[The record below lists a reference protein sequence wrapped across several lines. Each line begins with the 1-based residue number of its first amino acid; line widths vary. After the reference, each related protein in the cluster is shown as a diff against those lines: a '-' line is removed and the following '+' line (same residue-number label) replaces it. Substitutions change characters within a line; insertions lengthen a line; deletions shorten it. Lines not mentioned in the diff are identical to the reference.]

1 MSRTRLVLSAALAAG
16 AIGGLTTASAGAA
29 GQSDPPVITNLR
41 VAGGEAA
48 WHPVD
53 DFRLDWDRPP
63 GQPPASAVHHL
74 VRDEAGQ
81 IVVPDRRIA
90 GETGLIRHI
99 HVNSAP
105 GVYRAEVWLEG
116 PNGETGPVATAGLR
130 LDDVAPGP
138 AHPSGPSGWIA
149 ADSPAVVR
157 IGHPAGPLPIS
168 GIRGYAIS
176 VDQGSGASP
185 CQGSTLCTPAET
197 DLGGGIAD
205 DTISLR
211 SLPEGLSFARVVAV
225 SGSGVRSATV
235 ESASLRVD
243 ATYPE
248 VELRGL
254 PEGWSDRPVRLTATA
269 SDALSGMAASGPAGP
284 YTAIAVDGRVPT
296 TAVGDS
302 VTATAMG
309 DGAHRIAFY
318 ARDAAGNVADGEAG
332 APRPSQAIVRI
343 DETPPHAAFAR
354 LQAPSEP
361 ERIEAIVTDSL
372 SGPDPA
378 RGAIAIRPAGSSQP
392 FEQLSTAVATGRL
405 VAHWDSDSYPAGAYE
420 FRATGYDSAGNSSD
434 GERRLGGAKMVLP
447 NPLKEATEVVSG
459 FGGRRL
465 VRRRCSRKAA
475 ARRCRREAIEDFE
488 RRPRLR
494 MVPYGRGTAFSGRLT
509 SASGARLGDLPIAVT
524 ETFAAGANPV
534 RRETVAHTRRDGTFL
549 VRLAPG
555 PTRRVEAAFAGNRL
569 LSASSG
575 PPARFAV
582 RSSIRLRASAATAKV
597 GGAPIAFS
605 GRVGRLGTA
614 IPTGGVPV
622 ELQFRLAGSEWGEF
636 RTVRTDAAGRFR
648 YAYAFSDDDSRGV
661 RFQFRAH
668 LPRQEGWPY
677 EPGASRL
684 VLITGR

>member
-1 MSRTRLVLSAALAAG
+1 MSRTRLVVSAALAAG
-16 AIGGLTTASAGAA
+16 AIGGLTTVSAGAA
-29 GQSDPPVITNLR
+29 GQSDPPVIANLR
-41 VAGGEAA
+41 VAGGETS

-63 GQPPASAVHHL
+63 GQPRASAVHYL

-81 IVVPDRRIA
+81 IVLPARRIA
-90 GETGLIRHI
+90 GEIGLIPHI
-99 HVNSAP
+99 HVHSAP
-105 GVYRAEVWLEG
+105 GTYRAEVWLEG
-116 PNGETGPVATAGLR
+116 PSGETGPVATAGLR

-138 AHPSGPSGWIA
+138 ATPIGPSGWIA

-168 GIRGYAIS
+168 GIGGYAVS
-176 VDQGSGASP
+176 VDQGNGSSP
-185 CQGSTLCTPAET
+185 CQEPTICTPAET
-197 DLGGGIAD
+197 DLDGGIDD

-243 ATYPE
+243 KTYPE

-269 SDALSGMAASGPAGP
+269 SDGLSGMAAAGPAGP
-284 YTAIAVDGRVPT
+284 YTAIAVGGRVPT
-296 TAVGDS
+296 TAAGDS
-302 VTATAMG
+302 VTAMAMG

-332 APRPSQAIVRI
+332 APRPFQALVRV

-354 LQAPSEP
+354 AQAPSEP

-378 RGAIAIRPAGSSQP
+378 RGEIAIRPAGSSQP
-392 FEQLSTAVATGRL
+392 FEQLATAVARGRL

-420 FRATGYDSAGNSSD
+420 FRATGYDSAGNSGD
-434 GERRLGGAKMVLP
+434 GGRRLGGALMVLP
-447 NPLKEATEVVSG
+447 NPLKEGTEVVSG

-465 VRRRCSRKAA
+465 LRRR
-475 ARRCRREAIEDFE
+475 
-488 RRPRLR
+488 RPPVRT
-494 MVPYGRGTAFSGRLT
+494 VPYGRGTAFSGRLT
-509 SASGARLGDLPIAVT
+509 SASGARLGGLPVAVT

-534 RRETVAHTRRDGTFL
+534 RRETVARTRPDGTFL
-549 VRLAPG
+549 VHLAPG
-555 PTRRVEAAFAGNRL
+555 PTRRVQAAFAGSRL
-569 LSASSG
+569 LSASSS
-575 PPARFAV
+575 PPARFAI
-582 RSSIRLRASAATAKV
+582 RSSIRLCASAATAKV

-605 GRVGRLGTA
+605 GRVGQLGTT

-622 ELQFRLAGSEWGEF
+622 ELQFRLAGSGWSEF

-668 LPRQEGWPY
+668 LPGQEGWPY
-677 EPGASRL
+677 EPGASRP
-684 VLITGR
+684 VIVTGR